1 MRLGNISQNTIQEFF
16 LGKEPIA
23 ANNVYFHQNSGD
35 AQTLRKLYIVSF
47 LKSVQVN
54 QKVRLLTKFKNL
66 SEEWTGCIAVREQHS
81 WSLKYDG
88 RSDCEIDA
96 NFDDEDEEN
105 SVLSVNNWLLGWC
118 SFDNRSASKNSGA
131 DEVPIKW
138 GDFELGGDQ
147 LDVDCIHSSGS
158 FRLYS
163 KMLRSGK
170 VFLVTKNLVN
180 IRSEPHLFYI
190 AVPKIGENVDSDPN
204 DYLAVVYNIPG
215 KSVQVAEL
223 GMVRPNDS
231 PTESDIDIT
240 SVLGQARNAVL
251 YFLRNSVLN
260 NFTVKST
267 LEDNAKSSSKNDF
280 SRQDLAHEQV
290 HLQQQFQETKKSPK
304 KRRARTQPDRYRQ
317 SPLPNSPLSFRAQRM
332 HIPKVGEKKLKTNI
346 GPKRNSSM
354 LATKNPTK
362 KSSPTADVFCGCQRI
377 ASKD

>member
-1 MRLGNISQNTIQEFF
+1 MSTFIKIPDVVLQSTNAE
-16 LGKEPIA
+16 E
-23 ANNVYFHQNSGD
+23 
-35 AQTLRKLYIVSF
+35 IVSF

-147 LDVDCIHSSGS
+147 LDVDCIHISGS

-332 HIPKVGEKKLKTNI
+332 HIPKVGEKKLKTNT
-346 GPKRNSSM
+346 GPKRNLSM

-362 KSSPTADVFCGCQRI
+362 KSSPKKYVKAP
-377 ASKD
+377 APAKKKKKN